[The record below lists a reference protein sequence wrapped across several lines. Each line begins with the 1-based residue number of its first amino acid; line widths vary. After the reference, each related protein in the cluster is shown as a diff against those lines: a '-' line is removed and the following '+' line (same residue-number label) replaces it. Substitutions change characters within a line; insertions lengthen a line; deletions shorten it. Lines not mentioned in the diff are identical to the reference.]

1 MPLYY
6 VGWACCAT
14 DDGSD
19 LYATRGPGRYVRYES
34 DHPYEGFPQLPAD
47 YFVTRETHYRSDDE
61 LVDYLEKSGARYC
74 HGRIYLNYSGELDL
88 QVDYNGG
95 YFKEG
100 GYTAVYILAMPTRPA
115 DIPDDE
121 DYPEAKWWYYATG
134 RRFAYYLRY
143 EDYLRQLQ
151 WSMADGFE
159 GLYQSADAVP
169 SIGS

>member
-1 MPLYY
+1 M
-6 VGWACCAT
+6 
-14 DDGSD
+14 
-19 LYATRGPGRYVRYES
+19 
-34 DHPYEGFPQLPAD
+34 
-47 YFVTRETHYRSDDE
+47 
-61 LVDYLEKSGARYC
+61 
-74 HGRIYLNYSGELDL
+74 

-100 GYTAVYILAMPTRPA
+100 GYTAVYILAMPTRPV

-121 DYPEAKWWYYATG
+121 NYPEAKWWYYATG